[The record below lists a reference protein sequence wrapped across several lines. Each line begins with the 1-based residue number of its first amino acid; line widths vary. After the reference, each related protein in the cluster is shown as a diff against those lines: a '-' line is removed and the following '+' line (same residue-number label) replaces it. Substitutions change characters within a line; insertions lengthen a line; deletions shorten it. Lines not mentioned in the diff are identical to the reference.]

1 MRKTLAF
8 ILALALCFGITA
20 CAEQAQAEE
29 TLHTE
34 EIVTQAPTPPS
45 TEEIAT
51 QAPTS
56 LPTEE
61 TEPVTYTY
69 KAEPMQ
75 NASCFYYG
83 PGTNVPSYLDPG
95 RVREKIM
102 VWTQCPN
109 CGEENNNSFIID
121 PAELDFSMGDTIMY
135 SDTDSCWDC
144 SWDKGIERF
153 MWTIRIT
160 RIPE

>member
-34 EIVTQAPTPPS
+34 EITQAPAPAS
-45 TEEIAT
+45 TEET
-51 QAPTS
+51 K
-56 LPTEE
+56 
-61 TEPVTYTY
+61 PVTYTY

-75 NASCFYYG
+75 NAGCFYYG
-83 PGTNVPSYLDPG
+83 PGTNVLSYLDPG

-109 CGEENNNSFIID
+109 CGENNNSFIID

>member
-34 EIVTQAPTPPS
+34 EI
-45 TEEIAT
+45 T

-56 LPTEE
+56 ASTEE
-61 TEPVTYTY
+61 IKPVTYTY

-75 NASCFYYG
+75 NAGCFYYG